1 MTEKIGNL
9 ARNTSYFTLALI
21 GQKLISLAYF
31 TIYARVLGPGD
42 LGKYYF
48 ALSFTT
54 IFSIALDL
62 GITNLLT
69 REVAKDNSKAGKYL
83 GAAIGAKL
91 LLSAIT
97 IVILIVVTKVAG
109 YDPLIMTLIWI
120 AVVSMLADSFT
131 TLLFSFSRAFHNLK
145 FESINAVLSQAVT
158 LIVSLIVFQYTKS
171 LIPLMWA
178 QVASSGFAL
187 IFAMTLINRR
197 WKLSLRPTWDLVYIK
212 SLLLLALPFGL
223 YAIAQRFY
231 NYLDSVLLFQLAG
244 DTAVGI
250 YQVPFRAVT
259 AFQFLPIAFI
269 ASLYPALSH
278 YWHNN
283 RPQMVTTF
291 ERAMNYSLIIATPLA
306 IGLAAISA
314 PVVSI
319 FAHGFEAA
327 VLPLQASCLTIFF
340 MFLNYPVGS
349 LLNACD
355 QQKANTKHM
364 IITAVASVILNVIL
378 IPIYGVMGAVATAI
392 LSTALL
398 FSLNW
403 FKALKVIDTKV
414 NKIYFTFVKTLVA
427 SVLMGGAILWLN
439 QWLNIFVVVVIAM
452 FVYFCCLLVLGGIKK
467 EDIMSVMKSFKK

>member
-1 MTEKIGNL
+1 MGEKIGNL
-9 ARNTSYFTLALI
+9 AKNTSYFTLALI

-97 IVILIVVTKVAG
+97 IVILIAVTKLAG

-120 AVVSMLADSFT
+120 AVLSMLADSFT
-131 TLLFSFSRAFHNLK
+131 TLFFAFSRAFHNLK
-145 FESINAVLSQAVT
+145 FESINAVLAQAVT

-171 LIPLMWA
+171 LVPLMWA
-178 QVASSGFAL
+178 QVASSIFAL
-187 IFAMTLINRR
+187 IFAMVLINRR

-314 PVVSI
+314 PVVAI
-319 FAHGFEAA
+319 FAHGFESA

-355 QQKANTKHM
+355 QQKANTRHM
-364 IITAVASVILNVIL
+364 IITAIASVILNIIL

-414 NKIYFTFVKTLVA
+414 TKIYLTFAKTLVA
-427 SVLMGGAILWLN
+427 SLLMGVAILWLN
-439 QWLNIFVVVVIAM
+439 QWLNIFLVVVIAM

-467 EDIMSVMKSFKK
+467 EDIFSVMKSFKK